1 MSGGYNMTSQATR
14 KMPLMEKP
22 SFDFGLDLDR
32 VILFLYFTLVLLGLV
47 MVASASIGIA
57 DQQIQ
62 DPFYYAKRQFVRIL
76 MSLILIWIAWRI
88 PLQFWNKNGMALML
102 GSIVLLGV
110 VLIPGVGHTVN
121 GSTRWLNFGLFTFQ
135 ISEVSKLFLIIYLSG
150 YLIRRA
156 EEVQTNTMGFLK
168 PMFIM
173 AFASGLLILEPD
185 FGAAT
190 VLLLTGLGLMFLG
203 GVRFG
208 QFILFVSG
216 TLAIMVILAI
226 SSPYRMA
233 RITSFLD
240 PWADPF
246 NSGFQLTQSLIA
258 IGSGGWF
265 GSGLGGSIQ
274 KLFYL
279 PEAHTDFLFAI
290 YAEEFG
296 LVGTV
301 ILISLYAVF
310 ALRCFS
316 IGKMALLGQQAFG
329 AYLAY
334 GVGLLITLQAIINIG
349 VNMGALPTKGLTL
362 PFISYGGNSILT
374 MSFAV
379 GLVLRVYKE
388 FKQAGSP
395 ESSAAR
401 RGNKNIRDKDCK
413 KVSRGK
419 NKRVAI

>member
-1 MSGGYNMTSQATR
+1 MTSLSSGQAVRTAASGGNNR
-14 KMPLMEKP
+14 IEI
-22 SFDFGLDLDR
+22 GLSADVDR
-32 VILFLYFTLVLLGLV
+32 SILLVYFTLVLVGIV

-57 DQQIQ
+57 DQQYG
-62 DPFYYAKRQFVRIL
+62 DPFFYAKRQFLRAL
-76 MSLILIWIAWRI
+76 LGFSLVWVAYQI
-88 PLQFWNKNGMALML
+88 PLEFWKRNGMLLML

-121 GSTRWLNFGLFTFQ
+121 GSTRWLNFGFFTFQ
-135 ISEVSKLFLIIYLSG
+135 ISEVAKLFLIIYLSG

-156 EEVQTNTMGFLK
+156 DEVQSNTMGFLK
-168 PMFIM
+168 PMFIL

-190 VLLLTGLGLMFLG
+190 ILLLTGLGLMFLG

-208 QFILFVSG
+208 QFVLFIAG
-216 TLAIMVILAI
+216 TLCIMVLLAV
-226 SSPYRMA
+226 SSPYRMS
-233 RITSFLD
+233 RITSFMD

-258 IGSGGWF
+258 IGNGGWF
-265 GSGLGGSIQ
+265 GAGLGGSIQ

-290 YAEEFG
+290 FAEEFG
-296 LVGTV
+296 MLGTV
-301 ILISLYAVF
+301 LLIGLF
-310 ALRCFS
+310 AFFAMRCFA

-334 GVGLLITLQAIINIG
+334 GVGLLITLQATINIG

-362 PFISYGGNSILT
+362 PFISYGGNSILS

-379 GLVLRVYKE
+379 GLVLRVYREYQMGDGESALIAKRRAKTTKK
-388 FKQAGSP
+388 KQVKA
-395 ESSAAR
+395 
-401 RGNKNIRDKDCK
+401 
-413 KVSRGK
+413 
-419 NKRVAI
+419 

>member
-1 MSGGYNMTSQATR
+1 MSNQATR
-14 KMPLMEKP
+14 KISLMDKP
-22 SFDFGLDLDR
+22 SFNFDGDFDR
-32 VILFLYFTLVLLGLV
+32 VILFIYSTLVLLGLV

-62 DPFYYAKRQFVRIL
+62 DPFYYAKRQFLRIL
-76 MSLILIWIAWRI
+76 MSLILIWIAWRV
-88 PLQFWNKNGMALML
+88 PLEIWNKNGLALML
-102 GSIVLLGV
+102 ASVVLLGV

-150 YLIRRA
+150 YLTRRTA
-156 EEVQTNTMGFLK
+156 EVQTNTMGFLK
-168 PMFIM
+168 PVVIM

-190 VLLLTGLGLMFLG
+190 VLLLTGFGMMFLG

-208 QFILFVSG
+208 QFIFFILGALV
-216 TLAIMVILAI
+216 IMVIRAI

-301 ILISLYAVF
+301 ILIILYAVF

-349 VNMGALPTKGLTL
+349 VNMGVLPTKGLTL

-395 ESSAAR
+395 KLKVV
-401 RGNKNIRDKDCK
+401 RGSNKKIQK
-413 KVSRGK
+413 KGKFGK
-419 NKRVAI
+419 NKRISS